1 MIYNFF
7 GTHDEDIE
15 FDKQCLKLI
24 VGDQVYILEE
34 FEGKLR
40 TTDCCKYKCRYLKW
54 HVSTEWH
61 FVYTK
66 CTSKKGGLV
75 FNQMLLDIAWVMQR
89 GLERRIIFASPS
101 TGSFF
106 ENYTQYKS
114 NKLVNLDQFCSLGLA
129 ILLLPFPLIF
139 TFYGIMSLLACTFC
153 NYKSYSEYMWLTN
166 NLKI

>member
-75 FNQMLLDIAWVMQR
+75 FNQMLCR
-89 GLERRIIFASPS
+89 GQERRIIFASPS
-101 TGSFF
+101 TGSIF
-106 ENYTQYKS
+106 ENYSQYKS
-114 NKLVNLDQFCSLGLA
+114 NKLVNLDQFCGLGLA
-129 ILLLPFPLIF
+129 ILLLQN
-139 TFYGIMSLLACTFC
+139 SLQNKCGWQIIL
-153 NYKSYSEYMWLTN
+153 KYST
-166 NLKI
+166 